1 MIYSCCVSFA
11 KLLSF
16 PISVY
21 ARQWPAIS
29 QGVLINYAA
38 SKVAA
43 ATLHRNSFRNF
54 SPVWRGKYF
63 QTARAMKIEAFPRI
77 PSQFWPDYFE
87 TRRKLTKA
95 NVPSRE
101 KQRERERVKEKF
113 AIIHGEAIT
122 WITNNSVGKC
132 LTVTEFT
139 LKTPTT
145 FVSKGSIITFPIFFL
160 SVFRTFIRCFF
171 DEFKRERSS
180 SLVVAIF
187 VAIFIAW
194 SGNIRVLLETRCFAI
209 INCEAG
215 LSRLFATFVFP
226 FFFFS
231 CFPLF

>member
-54 SPVWRGKYF
+54 GPVWRGKYF

-101 KQRERERVKEKF
+101 KQRERERE
-113 AIIHGEAIT
+113 
-122 WITNNSVGKC
+122 
-132 LTVTEFT
+132 
-139 LKTPTT
+139 
-145 FVSKGSIITFPIFFL
+145 
-160 SVFRTFIRCFF
+160 
-171 DEFKRERSS
+171 
-180 SLVVAIF
+180 
-187 VAIFIAW
+187 
-194 SGNIRVLLETRCFAI
+194 
-209 INCEAG
+209 
-215 LSRLFATFVFP
+215 
-226 FFFFS
+226 
-231 CFPLF
+231 